1 MKRVKW
7 APRNYSISE
16 VFGWSKSNRIELQPE
31 YQRNQVW
38 SRAAKVMLIDSII
51 KNIPMPKFF
60 LQNVIR
66 DAESHYIVI
75 DGQQRLTAILEFL
88 RDDYALTSPYDGEHK
103 GKKYSELPKELQ
115 EEMLLYTIDV
125 NEISNDEKEIIRD
138 IYSRVNKYTVQLNKQ
153 ELRRADFP
161 GHFLRMSE
169 SLANEKFFD
178 ENRVFTIAN
187 SKRMGDVEYISE
199 LLAMLLDGPQDKKI
213 RLDEFYEKYMKW
225 DVADRQKIQDRFE
238 SVIHDLN
245 LIWNEDVV
253 DLGEL
258 KPFAKMRFRQ
268 KSDLYALF
276 NAIDEFHQ
284 TGKTLDGKDLTALR
298 VDLSLLDKYIEPES
312 TIQLFQAYAIRCVS
326 QSNTIASR
334 RWRRDVIKGFMSGTY
349 AVERPSCSV
358 VREFHNILIESS
370 NLGRGPCRC
379 PICGHEFNA
388 GDSMRSGFAT
398 LGWAPDINFYHLSNA
413 SLIHQECVSVAT
425 QENYLVGYKYSTGE
439 FDENA
444 FGIAGD

>member
-66 DAESHYIVI
+66 DAESHYVVI

-88 RDDYALTSPYDGEHK
+88 RDDYALTSPYEGEHC

-115 EEMLLYTIDV
+115 DEMLLYTIDV

-187 SKRMGDVEYISE
+187 SKRMGDVEYVSE

-213 RLDEFYEKYMKW
+213 RLDEFYEKYMRW
-225 DVADRQKIQDRFE
+225 DVEDRQKVQGRFE
-238 SVIHDLN
+238 SVIHDLK
-245 LIWNEDVV
+245 LIWNEDAVG
-253 DLGEL
+253 LGEL
-258 KPFAKMRFRQ
+258 KPFSKTRFRQ

-284 TGKTLDGKDLTALR
+284 AGKSLVGKDLSALR
-298 VDLSLLDKYIEPES
+298 SDLSLLDKYIEPES

-334 RWRRDVIKGFMSGTY
+334 RWRRDVIKGLMSGTY
-349 AVERPSCSV
+349 TGEKPSCSV
-358 VREFHNILIESS
+358 VREFHNVLIESS
-370 NLGRGPCRC
+370 YLGRASCIC
-379 PICGHEFNA
+379 PICSHEIETGA
-388 GDSMRSGFAT
+388 SMGTCFVT

-413 SLIHQECVSVAT
+413 CLIHQECVRAAT
-425 QENYLVGYKYSTGE
+425 QGNYLVGYKYSTGDFE
-439 FDENA
+439 EDV
-444 FGIAGD
+444 FGITGD